1 MENNLTPEQVV
12 EKLNNMFVEK
22 MEGTAT
28 KSDVADLKTEVENL
42 KGLSEKSAEIEKS
55 IARFEGRLESMS
67 EKAAKKAPA
76 KGLSASLCAVF
87 AEKHDS
93 IKESIAKGQMFEMS
107 VKAIG
112 DTTIDGS
119 YSGNVAL
126 SVLELGVDRIQR
138 PTIKVRNIVNS
149 GTTTSKYVVYITQT
163 NAIGADWTNEAAEKT
178 LFAPTYEEVS
188 EEVKKVA
195 GTVKISKEMLADLAF
210 IQSEINTD
218 LMEAIASQI
227 ENSLINGAGGAEI
240 NGLLGYAQTFAAG
253 PFAGS
258 IPLAN
263 ETDVIRVAIAQIQ
276 SANFEPTHVVLNPN
290 DIAKMQLTKTS
301 TGEYTYPM
309 FLIDSNG
316 TQTVA
321 TLPIVSTTNIA
332 AGDFLVGDMTK
343 SNVRVREDVNMQV
356 GYVNDDF
363 QRNMVTILAE
373 ARLVHYVKANQ
384 VYAFVTGDFTTAKAA
399 IND

>member
-1 MENNLTPEQVV
+1 MGENLTPEQVV
-12 EKLNNMFVEK
+12 EKLNTMFAEK
-22 MEGTAT
+22 MESAAT
-28 KSDVADLKTEVENL
+28 KSDVSDLKNEVEAL
-42 KGLSEKSAEIEKS
+42 KGLNEKSAEIEKA
-55 IARFEGRLESMS
+55 IARFEGRIEAMA
-67 EKAAKKAPA
+67 EKASKNAP
-76 KGLSASLCAVF
+76 KRQSLAGAF
-87 AEKHDS
+87 GEKHAEILDV
-93 IKESIAKGQMFEMS
+93 IGKGQTFNLN
-107 VKAIG
+107 VKVEG
-112 DTTIDGS
+112 DTTLVGNYDGR
-119 YSGNVAL
+119 VAL
-126 SVLELGVDRIQR
+126 SVLEMGVDRIQR

-163 NAIGADWTNEAAEKT
+163 NAIGADWTSESVEKS

-195 GTVKISKEMLADLAF
+195 GTIKISKEMLADLSF

-218 LMEAIASQI
+218 LMEAIAAQI
-227 ENSLINGAGGAEI
+227 ETSLINGGGGAEI

-253 PFAGS
+253 PFAGA
-258 IPLAN
+258 IPFAN

-276 SANFEPTHVVLNPN
+276 SANFEPTHVILNPN
-290 DIAKMQLTKTS
+290 DVAKMQLTKTS
-301 TGEYTYPM
+301 TGEYTFPM
-309 FLIDSNG
+309 FLVDANG

-332 AGDFLVGDMTK
+332 EGEFLVGDMTK
-343 SNVRVREDVNMQV
+343 SNVRVREDINMQV

>member
-1 MENNLTPEQVV
+1 MENTLTPEQVV
-12 EKLNNMFVEK
+12 EKLNTMFTEK

-28 KSDVADLKTEVENL
+28 KSDVNDLKNEVESL
-42 KGLSEKSAEIEKS
+42 KGLNEKSAEIEKA
-55 IARFEGRLESMS
+55 IARFEGRLESMG
-67 EKAAKKAPA
+67 EKAVNNAPKKLQTLAGA
-76 KGLSASLCAVF
+76 F
-87 AEKHDS
+87 AEKHSDILDS
-93 IKESIAKGQMFEMS
+93 VQKGQTFNLN
-107 VKAIG
+107 VKAMG
-112 DTTIDGS
+112 DTSIVDS
-119 YSGNVAL
+119 YTGNVAL
-126 SVLELGVDRIQR
+126 STLELGIDRVQR
-138 PTIKVRNIVNS
+138 PIIKVRNVVNS

-163 NAIGADWTNEAAEKT
+163 NAIGADWTGETIEKT
-178 LFAPTYEEVS
+178 LFSPTYEEVS

-195 GTVKISKEMLADLAF
+195 GTIKISKEMLSDLAF

-227 ENSLINGAGGAEI
+227 EDSLINGAGGSEI
-240 NGLLGYAQTFAAG
+240 NGLIGYAQTFAAG
-253 PFAGS
+253 SFAGS

-290 DIAKMQLTKTS
+290 DVAKMQLTKTN

-309 FLIDSNG
+309 FLVDSNG
-316 TQTVA
+316 VQTVA
-321 TLPIVSTTNIA
+321 TLPIISTTNIA

-384 VYAFVTGDFTTAKAA
+384 VFAFVTGDFTTAKAA

>member
-12 EKLNNMFVEK
+12 EKLNSMFNEK

-28 KSDVADLKTEVENL
+28 KSDVSDLKNEVDAL
-42 KGLSEKSAEIEKS
+42 KGLNEKSAEVEKA
-55 IARFEGRLESMS
+55 IARMEGRLEAMS
-67 EKAAKKAPA
+67 EKAAKNTGA
-76 KGLSASLCAVF
+76 KRQTLSGAF
-87 AEKHDS
+87 AEKHSD
-93 IKESIAKGQMFEMS
+93 IIESVQKGQTFNLS
-107 VKAIG
+107 VKALG
-112 DTTIDGS
+112 DTTLEDSYDGR
-119 YSGNVAL
+119 VAL
-126 SVLELGVDRIQR
+126 STLELGVDRVQR
-138 PTIKVRNIVNS
+138 PIIKVRNVVNS

-178 LFAPTYEEVS
+178 LFNPTYEEVS

-195 GTVKISKEMLADLAF
+195 GTIKISKEMLADLAF

-227 ENSLINGAGGAEI
+227 EDSLINGAGGAEI

-253 PFAGS
+253 TFAGT
-258 IPLAN
+258 IINAN

-276 SANFEPTHVVLNPN
+276 AANFEPTHVVLNPN
-290 DIAKMQLTKTS
+290 DVAKMQLTKTS
-301 TGEYTYPM
+301 SGEYTYPM
-309 FLIDSNG
+309 FLVDAMG
-316 TQTVA
+316 VQTVA
-321 TLPIVSTTNIA
+321 NLPIVSTTNIA
-332 AGDFLVGDMTK
+332 AGTFLVGDMTK

-384 VYAFVTGDFTTAKAA
+384 VFAFVTGDFATAKAA

>member
-1 MENNLTPEQVV
+1 MENSLTPEQVV
-12 EKLNNMFVEK
+12 EKLNTMFSEK

-28 KSDVADLKTEVENL
+28 KSDVADLKNEVEGL
-42 KGLSEKSAEIEKS
+42 KGLTEKSNEIEKA
-55 IARFEGRLESMS
+55 IARFEGRIEAMA
-67 EKAAKKAPA
+67 EKASNNTPKKQTLAGA
-76 KGLSASLCAVF
+76 FG
-87 AEKHDS
+87 EKHAEIMDVVG
-93 IKESIAKGQMFEMS
+93 KGQTFNLN
-107 VKAIG
+107 VKAMG
-112 DTTIDGS
+112 DTTLTGS
-119 YSGNVAL
+119 YDGRVAL
-126 SVLELGVDRIQR
+126 SVLEMGVDRVQR
-138 PTIKVRNIVNS
+138 PIIKVRNVVNS

-163 NAIGADWTNEAAEKT
+163 NAIGADWTGESEEKT

-195 GTVKISKEMLADLAF
+195 GTIKISKEMLADLAF

-227 ENSLINGAGGAEI
+227 EESLINGAGGSEI
-240 NGLLGYAQTFAAG
+240 NGLISFAQTFAAG
-253 PFAGS
+253 PFAGA
-258 IPLAN
+258 IPFAN

-276 SANFEPTHVVLNPN
+276 NANFEPTHVVLNPN
-290 DIAKMQLTKTS
+290 DVAKMQLTKTN
-301 TGEYTYPM
+301 TGEYTFPM
-309 FLIDSNG
+309 FLVDANG

-321 TLPIVSTTNIA
+321 NLPIVSTSNIA
-332 AGDFLVGDMTK
+332 AGTFLVGDMTK
-343 SNVRVREDVNMQV
+343 SNVRVREDINMQV

>member
-12 EKLNNMFVEK
+12 EKLNNMFAEK

-28 KSDVADLKTEVENL
+28 KSDVSDLKNEVESL
-42 KGLSEKSAEIEKS
+42 KGLNEKSAEIEKA

-67 EKAAKKAPA
+67 EKASKTAPKRQTLA
-76 KGLSASLCAVF
+76 GAF
-87 AEKHDS
+87 GEKHADILDVVS
-93 IKESIAKGQMFEMS
+93 KGQTFNLN
-107 VKAIG
+107 VKVAG
-112 DTTIDGS
+112 DTTLTGS
-119 YSGNVAL
+119 YDGRVAL

-163 NAIGADWTNEAAEKT
+163 NAIGADWTAESETKS

-195 GTVKISKEMLADLAF
+195 GTIKISKEMLSDLSF

-218 LMEAIASQI
+218 LMEAIAAQI
-227 ENSLINGAGGAEI
+227 EESLINGGGGAEI

-253 PFAGS
+253 PFAGA
-258 IPLAN
+258 IPFAN

-290 DIAKMQLTKTS
+290 DVAKMQLTKTS
-301 TGEYTYPM
+301 TGEYTFPM
-309 FLIDSNG
+309 FLVDANG

-332 AGDFLVGDMTK
+332 EGAFLVGDMTK
-343 SNVRVREDVNMQV
+343 SNVRVREDINMQV

-384 VYAFVTGDFTTAKAA
+384 VFAFVTGDFSTAKAA

>member
-1 MENNLTPEQVV
+1 MENSLTPEQVV
-12 EKLNNMFVEK
+12 EKLNTMFTEK

-28 KSDVADLKTEVENL
+28 KSDVSDLKNEVEGL
-42 KGLSEKSAEIEKS
+42 KGLSEKSAEIEKA
-55 IARFEGRLESMS
+55 IARFEGRLEAMA
-67 EKAAKKAPA
+67 EKASSNAPKKQTLAGA
-76 KGLSASLCAVF
+76 F
-87 AEKHDS
+87 AEKHAEIVDVVG
-93 IKESIAKGQMFEMS
+93 KGQTFNLN
-107 VKAIG
+107 VKAMG
-112 DTTIDGS
+112 DTTLTGS
-119 YSGNVAL
+119 YDGRVAL
-126 SVLELGVDRIQR
+126 SVLEMGVDRIQR
-138 PTIKVRNIVNS
+138 PIIKVRNIVNS

-163 NAIGADWTNEAAEKT
+163 NAIGADWTAESEAKS

-195 GTVKISKEMLADLAF
+195 GTIKISKEMLSDLAF

-218 LMEAIASQI
+218 LMEAIAAQI
-227 ENSLINGAGGAEI
+227 EDSLINGGGGSEI

-253 PFAGS
+253 SFAGA
-258 IPLAN
+258 IVNAN

-290 DIAKMQLTKTS
+290 DVAKMQLTKTN
-301 TGEYTYPM
+301 TGEYTFPM
-309 FLIDSNG
+309 FLVDAMG
-316 TQTVA
+316 VQTVA
-321 TLPIVSTTNIA
+321 NLPIVSSTNIA
-332 AGDFLVGDMTK
+332 AGTFLVGDMTK
-343 SNVRVREDVNMQV
+343 SNVRVREDINMQV

-384 VYAFVTGDFTTAKAA
+384 VFAFVTGDFTTAKAA

>member
-12 EKLNNMFVEK
+12 EKLNSMFNEK

-28 KSDVADLKTEVENL
+28 KSDVSDLKNEVDAL
-42 KGLSEKSAEIEKS
+42 KGLNEKSAEVEKA
-55 IARFEGRLESMS
+55 IARMEGRLEAMS
-67 EKAAKKAPA
+67 EKASKNIGAKRQTLAGA
-76 KGLSASLCAVF
+76 F
-87 AEKHDS
+87 AEKHSD
-93 IKESIAKGQMFEMS
+93 ILESVQKGQTFNLN
-107 VKAIG
+107 VKALG
-112 DTTIDGS
+112 DTTLTDSYDGR
-119 YSGNVAL
+119 VAL
-126 SVLELGVDRIQR
+126 STLELGVDRVQR
-138 PTIKVRNIVNS
+138 PIIKVRNVVNS

-163 NAIGADWTNEAAEKT
+163 NAIGADWTAEAAEKT
-178 LFAPTYEEVS
+178 LFNPTYEEVS

-195 GTVKISKEMLADLAF
+195 GTIKISKEMLADLAF

-227 ENSLINGAGGAEI
+227 ESSLINGAGGSEI
-240 NGLLGYAQTFAAG
+240 TGLTSYAQIFSAG
-253 PFAGS
+253 SFAGS
-258 IPLAN
+258 IVNAN

-276 SANFEPTHVVLNPN
+276 AANFEPTHVVLNPN
-290 DIAKMQLTKTS
+290 DVAKMQLTKTN

-309 FLIDSNG
+309 FLVDAMG
-316 TQTVA
+316 VQTVA
-321 TLPIVSTTNIA
+321 NLPIVSTTNIP
-332 AGDFLVGDMTK
+332 AGEFLVGDMTK

-384 VYAFVTGDFTTAKAA
+384 VFAFVTGDFATAKAA

>member
-12 EKLNNMFVEK
+12 EKLNNMFAEK
-22 MEGTAT
+22 MEGAAT
-28 KSDVADLKTEVENL
+28 KSDVADLKNEVEGL
-42 KGLSEKSAEIEKS
+42 KSLTEKSAEIEKA

-67 EKAAKKAPA
+67 EKASKNAPKRQTLA
-76 KGLSASLCAVF
+76 GAF
-87 AEKHDS
+87 GEKHAEILDVVS
-93 IKESIAKGQMFEMS
+93 KGQTFNLN
-107 VKAIG
+107 VKAVG
-112 DTTIDGS
+112 DTTLTGS
-119 YSGNVAL
+119 YDGRVAL
-126 SVLELGVDRIQR
+126 SVLELGVDRVQR
-138 PTIKVRNIVNS
+138 PIIKVRNVVNS

-163 NAIGADWTNEAAEKT
+163 NAIGADWTAESEAKT

-195 GTVKISKEMLADLAF
+195 GTIKISKEMLADLSF

-218 LMEAIASQI
+218 LMEAIAAQI
-227 ENSLINGAGGAEI
+227 EESLINGGGGTEI
-240 NGLLGYAQTFAAG
+240 NGLIGYAQTFAAG
-253 PFAGS
+253 PFAGAV
-258 IPLAN
+258 INAN

-290 DIAKMQLTKTS
+290 DVAKMQLTKTS
-301 TGEYTYPM
+301 TGEYTFPM
-309 FLIDSNG
+309 FLVDANG

-332 AGDFLVGDMTK
+332 AGTFLVGDMTK
-343 SNVRVREDVNMQV
+343 SNVRVREDINMQV

-363 QRNMVTILAE
+363 QRNMITILAE

-384 VYAFVTGDFTTAKAA
+384 VFAFVTGEFATAKAA

>member
-12 EKLNNMFVEK
+12 EKLNNMFIEK

-28 KSDVADLKTEVENL
+28 KSDVSDLKNEVDAL
-42 KGLSEKSAEIEKS
+42 KGLTEKSNEIEKA
-55 IARFEGRLESMS
+55 IARFEGRLESMG
-67 EKAAKKAPA
+67 EKALNSAPKKLQTLAGA
-76 KGLSASLCAVF
+76 F
-87 AEKHDS
+87 AENHS
-93 IKESIAKGQMFEMS
+93 VILESVQKGQTFNLN
-107 VKAIG
+107 VKAVG
-112 DTTIDGS
+112 DTTITGS
-119 YSGNVAL
+119 YDGNVAL

-138 PTIKVRNIVNS
+138 PTIKVRNVVNS

-163 NAIGADWTNEAAEKT
+163 NAIGADWTAEGVAKT

-195 GTVKISKEMLADLAF
+195 GTIKISKEMLADLAF

-227 ENSLINGAGGAEI
+227 EFSLINGAGGSEI
-240 NGLLGYAQTFAAG
+240 NGLIGYAQTFAAG
-253 PFAGS
+253 TFAGS

-276 SANFEPTHVVLNPN
+276 AANFEPTHVVLNPN
-290 DIAKMQLTKTS
+290 DVAKMQLTKTN

-309 FLIDSNG
+309 FLVDAMG
-316 TQTVA
+316 VQTVA
-321 TLPIVSTTNIA
+321 NLPIVSTTNIA

>member
-12 EKLNNMFVEK
+12 EKLNTMFNEK

-28 KSDVADLKTEVENL
+28 KSDVSDLKTEVDAL
-42 KGLSEKSAEIEKS
+42 KGLNEKSAEVEKA
-55 IARFEGRLESMS
+55 IARMEGRLEAMG
-67 EKAAKKAPA
+67 EKAAKNVGSKLQTLAGA
-76 KGLSASLCAVF
+76 F
-87 AEKHDS
+87 AENHNG
-93 IKESIAKGQMFEMS
+93 ILESVQKGQTFNLN
-107 VKAIG
+107 VKAMG
-112 DTTIDGS
+112 DTTITGS
-119 YSGNVAL
+119 YDGNVAL

-163 NAIGADWTNEAAEKT
+163 NAIGADWTAESVEKT

-195 GTVKISKEMLADLAF
+195 GTIKISKEMLADLAF

-227 ENSLINGAGGAEI
+227 EYSLINGAGGSEI

-253 PFAGS
+253 SFAGS
-258 IPLAN
+258 IPFAN

-276 SANFEPTHVVLNPN
+276 AANFEPTHVVLNPN
-290 DIAKMQLTKTS
+290 DVAKMQLTKTS
-301 TGEYTYPM
+301 TGEYTFPM
-309 FLIDSNG
+309 FLVDANG
-316 TQTVA
+316 SQTIA
-321 TLPIVSTTNIA
+321 TLPIVSTTNIN

-384 VYAFVTGDFTTAKAA
+384 VFAFVTGDFTTAKAA

>member
-12 EKLNNMFVEK
+12 EKLNNMFIEK

-28 KSDVADLKTEVENL
+28 KSDVSDLKNEVDAL
-42 KGLSEKSAEIEKS
+42 KGLTEKSNEIEKA
-55 IARFEGRLESMS
+55 IARFEGRLESMG
-67 EKAAKKAPA
+67 EKALNSAPKKLQTLAGA
-76 KGLSASLCAVF
+76 F
-87 AEKHDS
+87 AEKHADIIDS
-93 IKESIAKGQMFEMS
+93 VTKGQTFNLN
-107 VKAIG
+107 VKALG
-112 DTTIDGS
+112 DTTITGS
-119 YSGNVAL
+119 YDGNVAL

-149 GTTTSKYVVYITQT
+149 GTTTSKFVVYITQT
-163 NAIGADWTNEAAEKT
+163 NAIGADWTAEGVAKT

-195 GTVKISKEMLADLAF
+195 GTIKISKEMLADLAF

-218 LMEAIASQI
+218 LMEVIASQI
-227 ENSLINGAGGAEI
+227 EFSLINGAGGSEI
-240 NGLLGYAQTFAAG
+240 NGLIGYAQTFAAG
-253 PFAGS
+253 TFAGS
-258 IPLAN
+258 VPLAN

-276 SANFEPTHVVLNPN
+276 AANFEPTHVVLNPN
-290 DIAKMQLTKTS
+290 DVAKMQLTKTN

-309 FLIDSNG
+309 FLVDAMG
-316 TQTVA
+316 VQTVA
-321 TLPIVSTTNIA
+321 NLPIVSTTNIA

>member
-1 MENNLTPEQVV
+1 MENTLTPEQVV
-12 EKLNNMFVEK
+12 EKLNTMFTEK

-28 KSDVADLKTEVENL
+28 KSDVNDLKNEVESL
-42 KGLSEKSAEIEKS
+42 KGLNEKSAEIEKA
-55 IARFEGRLESMS
+55 IARFEGRLESMG
-67 EKAAKKAPA
+67 EKAVNNAPKRLQTLA
-76 KGLSASLCAVF
+76 GAF
-87 AEKHDS
+87 AEKHSD
-93 IKESIAKGQMFEMS
+93 ILDAVTKGQTFNLN
-107 VKAIG
+107 VKAMG
-112 DTTIDGS
+112 DTTITGS
-119 YSGNVAL
+119 YDGNVAL
-126 SVLELGVDRIQR
+126 STLELGVDRVQR
-138 PTIKVRNIVNS
+138 PIIKVRNVVNS

-163 NAIGADWTNEAAEKT
+163 NAIGADWTAESEAKT

-195 GTVKISKEMLADLAF
+195 GTIKISKEMLADLAF

-227 ENSLINGAGGAEI
+227 EDSLINGAGGAEI
-240 NGLLGYAQTFAAG
+240 NGLLSFAQTFAAG
-253 PFAGS
+253 SFAGS

-290 DIAKMQLTKTS
+290 DVAKMQLTKTS

-309 FLIDSNG
+309 FLVDALG
-316 TQTVA
+316 VQTVA
-321 TLPIVSTTNIA
+321 NLPIVSTTNIA

-384 VYAFVTGDFTTAKAA
+384 VFAFVTGDFTTAKAA

>member
-1 MENNLTPEQVV
+1 MENTLTPEQVV
-12 EKLNNMFVEK
+12 EKLNTMFTEK

-28 KSDVADLKTEVENL
+28 KSDVNDLKNEVESL
-42 KGLSEKSAEIEKS
+42 KGLNEKSAEIEKA
-55 IARFEGRLESMS
+55 IARFEGRLESMG
-67 EKAAKKAPA
+67 EKAVNNAPKRLQTLA
-76 KGLSASLCAVF
+76 GAF
-87 AEKHDS
+87 AEKHSDILDS
-93 IKESIAKGQMFEMS
+93 VQKGQTFNLN
-107 VKAIG
+107 VKAMG
-112 DTTIDGS
+112 DTSIVDS
-119 YSGNVAL
+119 YTGNVAL
-126 SVLELGVDRIQR
+126 STLELGIDRVQR
-138 PTIKVRNIVNS
+138 PIIKVRNVVNS

-163 NAIGADWTNEAAEKT
+163 NAIGADWTGETIEKT
-178 LFAPTYEEVS
+178 LFSPTYEEVS

-195 GTVKISKEMLADLAF
+195 GTIKISKEMLSDLAF

-227 ENSLINGAGGAEI
+227 EDSLINGAGGSEI
-240 NGLLGYAQTFAAG
+240 NGLIGYAQTFAAG
-253 PFAGS
+253 SFAGS

-290 DIAKMQLTKTS
+290 DVAKMQLTKTN

-309 FLIDSNG
+309 FLVDSNG
-316 TQTVA
+316 VQTVA
-321 TLPIVSTTNIA
+321 TLPIISTTNIA

-384 VYAFVTGDFTTAKAA
+384 VFAFVTGDFTTAKAA

>member
-12 EKLNNMFVEK
+12 EKLNNMFIEK

-28 KSDVADLKTEVENL
+28 KSDVSDLKNEVDAL
-42 KGLSEKSAEIEKS
+42 KGLTEKSNEIEKA
-55 IARFEGRLESMS
+55 IARFEGRLESMG
-67 EKAAKKAPA
+67 EKALNSAPKKLQTLAGA
-76 KGLSASLCAVF
+76 F
-87 AEKHDS
+87 AEKHADIIDS
-93 IKESIAKGQMFEMS
+93 VTKGQTFNLN
-107 VKAIG
+107 VKALG
-112 DTTIDGS
+112 DTTITGS
-119 YSGNVAL
+119 YDGNVAL

-149 GTTTSKYVVYITQT
+149 GTTTSKFVVYITQT
-163 NAIGADWTNEAAEKT
+163 NAIGADWTAEGVAKT

-195 GTVKISKEMLADLAF
+195 GTIKISKEMLADLAF

-227 ENSLINGAGGAEI
+227 ENSLINGAGGSEI
-240 NGLLGYAQTFAAG
+240 NGLIGYAQTFAAG
-253 PFAGS
+253 TFAGS
-258 IPLAN
+258 VPLAN

-276 SANFEPTHVVLNPN
+276 AANFEPTHVVLNPN
-290 DIAKMQLTKTS
+290 DVAKMQLTKTS

-309 FLIDSNG
+309 FLVDAMG
-316 TQTVA
+316 VQTVA
-321 TLPIVSTTNIA
+321 NLPIVSTTNIA

>member
-1 MENNLTPEQVV
+1 MENTLTPEQVV
-12 EKLNNMFVEK
+12 EKLNTMFTEK

-28 KSDVADLKTEVENL
+28 KSDVNDLKNEVESL
-42 KGLSEKSAEIEKS
+42 KGLNEKSAEIEKA
-55 IARFEGRLESMS
+55 IARFEGRLESMG
-67 EKAAKKAPA
+67 EKAVNNAPKRLQTLA
-76 KGLSASLCAVF
+76 GAF
-87 AEKHDS
+87 AEKHSD
-93 IKESIAKGQMFEMS
+93 ILDAVTKGQTFNLN
-107 VKAIG
+107 VKAMG
-112 DTTIDGS
+112 DTTITGS
-119 YSGNVAL
+119 YDGNVAL
-126 SVLELGVDRIQR
+126 STLELGVDRIQR
-138 PTIKVRNIVNS
+138 PIIKVRNVVNS

-163 NAIGADWTNEAAEKT
+163 NAIGADWTAESEAKT

-195 GTVKISKEMLADLAF
+195 GTIKISKEMLSDLAF

-227 ENSLINGAGGAEI
+227 EYSLINGIGGNDI
-240 NGLLGYAQTFAAG
+240 SGLMSYAQPFSAG
-253 PFAGS
+253 SFAGS
-258 IPLAN
+258 VVNAN

-276 SANFEPTHVVLNPN
+276 SANFEPTHVVLNPE
-290 DIAKMQLTKTS
+290 DVAKMQLTKTN

-309 FLIDSNG
+309 FLVDALG
-316 TQTVA
+316 VQTVA
-321 TLPIVSTTNIA
+321 NLPIISTTNMN
-332 AGDFLVGDMTK
+332 AGTFLVGDMTK

-384 VYAFVTGDFTTAKAA
+384 VYAFVAGDFIPAKAA

>member
-12 EKLNNMFVEK
+12 EKLNSMFNEK

-28 KSDVADLKTEVENL
+28 KSDVSDLKSEVEAL
-42 KGLSEKSAEIEKS
+42 KGLNEKSAEVEKA
-55 IARFEGRLESMS
+55 IARMEGRLEAMS
-67 EKAAKKAPA
+67 EKASKNTGSKKQTLAGA
-76 KGLSASLCAVF
+76 F
-87 AEKHDS
+87 AEKHSD
-93 IKESIAKGQMFEMS
+93 ILESVQKGQTFNLN
-107 VKAIG
+107 VKAMG
-112 DTTIDGS
+112 DTTLTDSYDGR
-119 YSGNVAL
+119 VAL
-126 SVLELGVDRIQR
+126 STLELGVDRVQR
-138 PTIKVRNIVNS
+138 PIIKVRNVVNS

-163 NAIGADWTNEAAEKT
+163 NAIGADWTAEAAEKT
-178 LFAPTYEEVS
+178 LFNPTYEEVS

-195 GTVKISKEMLADLAF
+195 GTIKISKEMLADLAF

-227 ENSLINGAGGAEI
+227 EDSLINGAGGAEI
-240 NGLLGYAQTFAAG
+240 NGLLGYAQTFTAG
-253 PFAGS
+253 SFAGA
-258 IPLAN
+258 IPFAN

-276 SANFEPTHVVLNPN
+276 AANFEPTHVVLNPN
-290 DIAKMQLTKTS
+290 DVAKMQLTKTN
-301 TGEYTYPM
+301 TGEYTFPM
-309 FLIDSNG
+309 FLVDNMG
-316 TQTVA
+316 VQTVA

-332 AGDFLVGDMTK
+332 AGTFLVGDMTK
-343 SNVRVREDVNMQV
+343 SNVRVREDINMQV

-384 VYAFVTGDFTTAKAA
+384 VFAFVTGSFATAKAA

>member
-12 EKLNNMFVEK
+12 EKLNAMFVEK
-22 MEGTAT
+22 MEGAAT
-28 KSDVADLKTEVENL
+28 KSDVSDLKNEVEGL
-42 KGLSEKSAEIEKS
+42 KGLTEKSNEIEKA
-55 IARFEGRLESMS
+55 IARFEGRLESMG
-67 EKAAKKAPA
+67 EKALNSAPKKLQTLAGA
-76 KGLSASLCAVF
+76 F
-87 AEKHDS
+87 AEKHADIIDS
-93 IKESIAKGQMFEMS
+93 VTKGQTFNLN
-107 VKAIG
+107 VKALG
-112 DTTIDGS
+112 DTTITGS
-119 YSGNVAL
+119 YDGNVAL

-149 GTTTSKYVVYITQT
+149 GTTTSKFVVYITQT
-163 NAIGADWTNEAAEKT
+163 NAIGADWTAEGVAKT

-195 GTVKISKEMLADLAF
+195 GTIKISKEMLADLAF

-227 ENSLINGAGGAEI
+227 ENSLINGAGGSEI
-240 NGLLGYAQTFAAG
+240 NGLIGYAQTFAAG
-253 PFAGS
+253 TFAS
-258 IPLAN
+258 SVPLAN

-276 SANFEPTHVVLNPN
+276 AANFEPTHVVLNPN
-290 DIAKMQLTKTS
+290 DVAKMQLTKTN

-309 FLIDSNG
+309 FLVDAMG
-316 TQTVA
+316 VQTVA
-321 TLPIVSTTNIA
+321 NLPIVSTTNIA

>member
-12 EKLNNMFVEK
+12 EKLNNMFAEK
-22 MEGTAT
+22 MEGAAT
-28 KSDVADLKTEVENL
+28 KSDVADLKNEVESL
-42 KGLSEKSAEIEKS
+42 KGLTEKSAEIEKA

-67 EKAAKKAPA
+67 EKASKNAPKRQTLA
-76 KGLSASLCAVF
+76 GAF
-87 AEKHDS
+87 GEKHAEIVDVVS
-93 IKESIAKGQMFEMS
+93 KGQTFNLN
-107 VKAIG
+107 VKVEG
-112 DTTIDGS
+112 DTTLTGS
-119 YSGNVAL
+119 YDGRVAL

-163 NAIGADWTNEAAEKT
+163 NAIGADWTAESDSKT

-195 GTVKISKEMLADLAF
+195 GTIKISKEMLSDLSF

-218 LMEAIASQI
+218 LMEAIAAQI
-227 ENSLINGAGGAEI
+227 EESLLLGGGGNEI

-258 IPLAN
+258 IPFAN

-290 DIAKMQLTKTS
+290 DVAKMQLTKTS
-301 TGEYTYPM
+301 TGEYTFPM
-309 FLIDSNG
+309 FLVDANG
-316 TQTVA
+316 MQTVA
-321 TLPIVSTTNIA
+321 TLPIVSTTNLP
-332 AGDFLVGDMTK
+332 AGEFLVGDMTK
-343 SNVRVREDVNMQV
+343 SNVRVREDINMQI

-384 VYAFVTGDFTTAKAA
+384 VFAFVTGNFATAKAA

>member
-1 MENNLTPEQVV
+1 MENSLTPEQVV
-12 EKLNNMFVEK
+12 EKLNTMFTEK

-28 KSDVADLKTEVENL
+28 KSDVSDLKNEVEGL
-42 KGLSEKSAEIEKS
+42 KGLSEKSAEIEKA
-55 IARFEGRLESMS
+55 IARFEGRLEAMA
-67 EKAAKKAPA
+67 EKASSNSPMKKETLAGA
-76 KGLSASLCAVF
+76 FGKKH
-87 AEKHDS
+87 AEIVDVVS
-93 IKESIAKGQMFEMS
+93 KGQTFNLN
-107 VKAIG
+107 VKALG
-112 DTTIDGS
+112 GTTLTDSYDGR
-119 YSGNVAL
+119 VAL
-126 SVLELGVDRIQR
+126 STLELGVDRVQR
-138 PTIKVRNIVNS
+138 PIIKVRNVVNS

-163 NAIGADWTNEAAEKT
+163 NAIGADWTAEAAEKT
-178 LFAPTYEEVS
+178 LFNPTYEEVS

-195 GTVKISKEMLADLAF
+195 GTIKISKEMLSDLAF

-227 ENSLINGAGGAEI
+227 EDSLINGAGGSEI

-253 PFAGS
+253 SFAGS
-258 IPLAN
+258 VVNAN
-263 ETDVIRVAIAQIQ
+263 ETDVIRVAIAQVQ
-276 SANFEPTHVVLNPN
+276 AANFEPTHVVLNPN
-290 DIAKMQLTKTS
+290 DVAKMQLTKTN

-309 FLIDSNG
+309 FLVDAMG
-316 TQTVA
+316 VQTVA
-321 TLPIVSTTNIA
+321 NLPIVSTTNIA
-332 AGDFLVGDMTK
+332 AGTFLVGDMTK

>member
-1 MENNLTPEQVV
+1 M
-12 EKLNNMFVEK
+12 
-22 MEGTAT
+22 
-28 KSDVADLKTEVENL
+28 
-42 KGLSEKSAEIEKS
+42 
-55 IARFEGRLESMS
+55 EGRLEAMV
-67 EKAAKKAPA
+67 EKAAKNVGSKLQTLAGA
-76 KGLSASLCAVF
+76 F
-87 AEKHDS
+87 AENHNG
-93 IKESIAKGQMFEMS
+93 ILESVQKGQTFNLN
-107 VKAIG
+107 VKAMG
-112 DTTIDGS
+112 DTTITGS
-119 YSGNVAL
+119 YDGNVAL

-163 NAIGADWTNEAAEKT
+163 NAIGADWTAESVEKT

-195 GTVKISKEMLADLAF
+195 GTIKISKEMLADLAF

-227 ENSLINGAGGAEI
+227 EYSLINGAGGSEI

-253 PFAGS
+253 SFAGS
-258 IPLAN
+258 IPFAN

-276 SANFEPTHVVLNPN
+276 AANFEPTHVVLNPN
-290 DIAKMQLTKTS
+290 DVAKMQLTKTS
-301 TGEYTYPM
+301 TGEYTFPM
-309 FLIDSNG
+309 FLVDANG
-316 TQTVA
+316 SQTIA
-321 TLPIVSTTNIA
+321 TLPIVSTTNIN

-384 VYAFVTGDFTTAKAA
+384 VFAFVTGDFTTAKAA

>member
-12 EKLNNMFVEK
+12 EKLNNMFNEK

-28 KSDVADLKTEVENL
+28 KSDVADLKNEVESL
-42 KGLSEKSAEIEKS
+42 KGLNEKSAEVEKA
-55 IARFEGRLESMS
+55 IARMEGRLEAMS
-67 EKAAKKAPA
+67 EKAAKNTPS
-76 KGLSASLCAVF
+76 KGMAASLASAF
-87 AEKHDS
+87 AEKHGEIVDVVG
-93 IKESIAKGQMFEMS
+93 KGQTFNLS
-107 VKAIG
+107 VKAMG
-112 DTTIDGS
+112 DTTLNASYDGR
-119 YSGNVAL
+119 VAL
-126 SVLELGVDRIQR
+126 SVLEMGVDRIQR

-163 NAIGADWTNEAAEKT
+163 NAIGADWTAEGDAKS
-178 LFAPTYEEVS
+178 LFNPTYVEVS

-195 GTVKISKEMLADLAF
+195 GTIKISKEMLSDLAF

-218 LMEAIASQI
+218 LMEAIAAQI
-227 ENSLINGAGGAEI
+227 ETSLINGGGGSEI

-253 PFAGS
+253 SFAGT
-258 IPLAN
+258 IVNAN
-263 ETDVIRVAIAQIQ
+263 ETDVVRVAIAQIQ
-276 SANFEPTHVVLNPN
+276 NANFEPTHVVLNPN
-290 DIAKMQLTKTS
+290 DVAKMQLTKTS
-301 TGEYTYPM
+301 TGEYTFPM
-309 FLIDSNG
+309 FLVDAMG
-316 TQTVA
+316 VQTVA
-321 TLPIVSTTNIA
+321 TLPIVSTTNIE
-332 AGDFLVGDMTK
+332 AGTFLVGDFTK

-384 VYAFVTGDFTTAKAA
+384 VYAFVTGDFATAKAA

>member
-1 MENNLTPEQVV
+1 MENTLTPEQVV
-12 EKLNNMFVEK
+12 EKLNTMFTEK

-28 KSDVADLKTEVENL
+28 KSDVNDLKNEVESL
-42 KGLSEKSAEIEKS
+42 KGLNEKSAEIEKA
-55 IARFEGRLESMS
+55 IARFEGRLESMG
-67 EKAAKKAPA
+67 EKAVNNAPKRLQTLA
-76 KGLSASLCAVF
+76 GAF
-87 AEKHDS
+87 AEKHSD
-93 IKESIAKGQMFEMS
+93 ILDAVQKGQTFNLN
-107 VKAIG
+107 VKAMG
-112 DTTIDGS
+112 DTTITGS
-119 YSGNVAL
+119 YDGNVAL
-126 SVLELGVDRIQR
+126 STLELGVDRVQR
-138 PTIKVRNIVNS
+138 PIIKVRNVVNS
-149 GTTTSKYVVYITQT
+149 GTTTSKFVVYITQT
-163 NAIGADWTNEAAEKT
+163 NAIGADWTAESVAKT

-195 GTVKISKEMLADLAF
+195 GTIKISKEMLADLAF

-227 ENSLINGAGGAEI
+227 EESLINGAGGSEI
-240 NGLLGYAQTFAAG
+240 NGLIGYAQTFAAG
-253 PFAGS
+253 SFAGS

-290 DIAKMQLTKTS
+290 DVAKMQLTKTN

-309 FLIDSNG
+309 FLVDAMG
-316 TQTVA
+316 VQTVA
-321 TLPIVSTTNIA
+321 NLPIISTTNIA

-373 ARLVHYVKANQ
+373 ARLVHYVKASQ

>member
-12 EKLNNMFVEK
+12 EKLNNMFAEK
-22 MEGTAT
+22 MEGAAT
-28 KSDVADLKTEVENL
+28 KTDVADLKNEVEGL
-42 KGLSEKSAEIEKS
+42 KGLTEKSAEIEKA

-67 EKAAKKAPA
+67 EKASKNAPKRQTLA
-76 KGLSASLCAVF
+76 GAF
-87 AEKHDS
+87 GEKHAEIVDVVS
-93 IKESIAKGQMFEMS
+93 KGQTFNLN
-107 VKAIG
+107 VKVEG
-112 DTTIDGS
+112 DTTLTGS
-119 YSGNVAL
+119 YDGRVAL

-163 NAIGADWTNEAAEKT
+163 NAIGADWTAESVEKT

-195 GTVKISKEMLADLAF
+195 GTIKISKEMLADLSF

-218 LMEAIASQI
+218 LMEAIAAQI
-227 ENSLINGAGGAEI
+227 EDSLINGGGGAEI
-240 NGLLGYAQTFAAG
+240 NGLIGYAQTFAAG

-258 IPLAN
+258 VINAN

-290 DIAKMQLTKTS
+290 DVAKMQLTKTN

-309 FLIDSNG
+309 FLVDAMG
-316 TQTVA
+316 VQTVA
-321 TLPIVSTTNIA
+321 NLPIVSTTNIA
-332 AGDFLVGDMTK
+332 AGEFLVGDMTK
-343 SNVRVREDVNMQV
+343 SNVRVREDINMQI

-384 VYAFVTGDFTTAKAA
+384 VFAFVTGSFATAKAA

>member
-12 EKLNNMFVEK
+12 EKLNNMFNEK

-28 KSDVADLKTEVENL
+28 KSDVADLKNEVESL
-42 KGLSEKSAEIEKS
+42 KGLNEKSAEVEKA
-55 IARFEGRLESMS
+55 IARMEGRLEAMS
-67 EKAAKKAPA
+67 EKAAKNTPS
-76 KGLSASLCAVF
+76 KGMAASLASAF
-87 AEKHDS
+87 AEKHGEIVDVVG
-93 IKESIAKGQMFEMS
+93 KGQTFNLS
-107 VKAIG
+107 VKAMG
-112 DTTIDGS
+112 DTTLNASYDGR
-119 YSGNVAL
+119 VAL
-126 SVLELGVDRIQR
+126 SVLEMGVDRIQR

-163 NAIGADWTNEAAEKT
+163 NAIGADWTAEGDAKS
-178 LFAPTYEEVS
+178 LFNPTYVEVS

-195 GTVKISKEMLADLAF
+195 GTIKISKEMLSDLAF

-218 LMEAIASQI
+218 LMEAIAAQI
-227 ENSLINGAGGAEI
+227 ETSLINGGGGSEI

-253 PFAGS
+253 SFAGT
-258 IPLAN
+258 IVNAN
-263 ETDVIRVAIAQIQ
+263 ETDVVRVAIAQIQ
-276 SANFEPTHVVLNPN
+276 NANFEPTNVVLNPN
-290 DIAKMQLTKTS
+290 DVAKMQLTKTS
-301 TGEYTYPM
+301 TGEYTFPM
-309 FLIDSNG
+309 FLVDAMG
-316 TQTVA
+316 VQTVA
-321 TLPIVSTTNIA
+321 TLPIVSTTNIE
-332 AGDFLVGDMTK
+332 AGTFLVGDFTK

-384 VYAFVTGDFTTAKAA
+384 VYAFVTGDFATAKAA

>member
-1 MENNLTPEQVV
+1 MENTLTPEQVV
-12 EKLNNMFVEK
+12 EKLNTMFTEK

-28 KSDVADLKTEVENL
+28 KSDVNDLKNEVESL
-42 KGLSEKSAEIEKS
+42 KGLNEKSAEIEKA
-55 IARFEGRLESMS
+55 IARFEGRLESMG
-67 EKAAKKAPA
+67 EKAVNNAPKRLQTLA
-76 KGLSASLCAVF
+76 GAF
-87 AEKHDS
+87 AEKHSDILDS
-93 IKESIAKGQMFEMS
+93 VQKGQTFNLN
-107 VKAIG
+107 VKAMG
-112 DTTIDGS
+112 DTTITGS
-119 YSGNVAL
+119 YDGNVAL
-126 SVLELGVDRIQR
+126 STLELGVDRVQR
-138 PTIKVRNIVNS
+138 PIIKVRNVVNS
-149 GTTTSKYVVYITQT
+149 GTTTSKFVVYITQT
-163 NAIGADWTNEAAEKT
+163 NAIGANWTAESVAKT

-195 GTVKISKEMLADLAF
+195 GTIKISKEMLADLAF

-227 ENSLINGAGGAEI
+227 EESLINGAGGSEI
-240 NGLLGYAQTFAAG
+240 NGLIGYAQTFAAG
-253 PFAGS
+253 SFAGS

-276 SANFEPTHVVLNPN
+276 SANFEPTHVVLNPQ
-290 DIAKMQLTKTS
+290 DVAKMQLTKTN

-309 FLIDSNG
+309 FLVDSNG
-316 TQTVA
+316 VQTVA
-321 TLPIVSTTNIA
+321 TLPIISTTNIA

-384 VYAFVTGDFTTAKAA
+384 VFAFVTGDFTTAKAA